1 MPAIPPK
8 AWRSRAA
15 PRSRWAPPWPSG
27 TRPSATTG
35 SGSAD
40 RSDRRGARRW
50 QNARAARFARPRGL
64 AADLR
69 HRARRLD
76 EARVVDVVLEL
87 LAPHRVADDLLE
99 VVVGGAGAQRRAQVG
114 LVQREQAGPQPPVG
128 GQPDAVAVAAE
139 RLRDRVDE
147 PDPPA
152 AVGEPVDARGG
163 AGLARLGLE
172 RPRRLDPGPDLGPGQ
187 DAVAVPCA
195 VRIERHELD
204 EAHLV
209 GTLAGKAGERQ
220 RLV

>member
-1 MPAIPPK
+1 MPATPPK

-15 PRSRWAPPWPSG
+15 PRRRWAPPWPSG

-40 RSDRRGARRW
+40 RSERS
-50 QNARAARFARPRGL
+50 ARFARARGL

-99 VVVGGAGAQRRAQVG
+99 VVVGGAGPQRAPQVG
-114 LVQREQAGPQPPVG
+114 LVQREQAGSQPPVG

-147 PDPPA
+147 PDA
-152 AVGEPVDARGG
+152 AASVGEPVHARGG
-163 AGLARLGLE
+163 AGLAPLGLE
-172 RPRRLDPGPDLGPGQ
+172 RPHRLDPRPDLGPGQ
-187 DAVAVPCA
+187 DAVAVPGA
-195 VRIERHELD
+195 VGVERHELD

-209 GTLAGKAGERQ
+209 GTLAGEAG
-220 RLV
+220 